1 MLTIS
6 ARCWL
11 CLLPLHHSQQGICS
25 YCQRHLP
32 RLPLCCPRCGL
43 PSADTTHQCG
53 RCLQNPPPWQ
63 SMTFISDYAPP
74 FNTLLKHFKFHGKTE
89 LAAVLARQLLLR
101 WQMTYRERKLTGHV
115 PLFRPD
121 RLFTV
126 PLHRNRQWR
135 RGFNQT
141 ELLARPLA
149 RWLNCTYEPRELQR
163 TRRTPLQQTLSASA
177 RRRNLRGAFSCDV
190 SLSGQQVV
198 LLDDVV
204 TTGSTAAEISRL
216 LLGQGAAGVQV
227 WCLCRT
233 L

>member
-1 MLTIS
+1 MLTIA

-11 CLLPLHHSQQGICS
+11 CLLPLHLSQQGICT

-32 RLPLCCPRCGL
+32 RVPLCCPRCGL
-43 PSADTTHQCG
+43 PAGDPTRQCG
-53 RCLQNPPPWQ
+53 RCLLNPPPWQ

-74 FNTLLKHFKFHGKTE
+74 FNTLLKQFKFHARTE

-101 WQMTYRERKLTGHV
+101 WQTAYRERKCAV
-115 PLFRPD
+115 PNLLFRPD
-121 RLFTV
+121 HLFTV
-126 PLHRNRQWR
+126 PLHRDRQWR

-149 RWLNCTYEPRELQR
+149 RWLHCAYDPRELRR
-163 TRRTPLQQTLSASA
+163 TRRTPLQQTLSAGA

-198 LLDDVV
+198 VVDDVV
-204 TTGSTAAEISRL
+204 TTGSTVAEISRL
-216 LLGQGAAGVQV
+216 LLAQGAAGVQI
-227 WCLCRT
+227 WCVCRT

>member
-1 MLTIS
+1 MLTIT

-11 CLLPLHHSQQGICS
+11 CLLPLHRSRQGICS

-32 RLPLCCPRCGL
+32 RLPACCPRCGL
-43 PSADTTHQCG
+43 PSGDTMRQCG

-63 SMTFISDYAPP
+63 SLIFISDYAPP

-89 LAAVLARQLLLR
+89 LAMVLARQLLLR
-101 WQMTYRERKLTGHV
+101 WQMTYRERKLTGQI
-115 PLFRPD
+115 PLLRPD

-126 PLHRNRQWR
+126 PLHRNRQWH

-149 RWLNCTYEPRELQR
+149 RWLACAYDPCTLQR

-177 RRRNLRGAFSCDV
+177 RQQNLRGVFSCDI

-216 LLGQGAAGVQV
+216 LLAQGAAGVQV

>member
-1 MLTIS
+1 MLTI
-6 ARCWL
+6 AAHCWL
-11 CLLPLHHSQQGICS
+11 CLLPLHHSRHGICS
-25 YCQRHLP
+25 SCQRHLP
-32 RLPLCCPRCGL
+32 PQPTCCPRCGL
-43 PSADTTHQCG
+43 PASDPLRPCG
-53 RCLQNPPPWQ
+53 RCLQHPPPWQ
-63 SMTFISDYAPP
+63 SMIFVSGYTPP
-74 FNTLLKHFKFHGKTE
+74 FSTLLKRFKFHGHTE
-89 LAAVLARQLLLR
+89 LAVILARQVLLR
-101 WQMTYRERKLTGHV
+101 WLAAYRERKLAGQP
-115 PLFRPD
+115 PLLRPD

-126 PLHRNRQWR
+126 PLHRHRHWR

-149 RWLNCTYEPRELQR
+149 HWLNCAYDARALQR

-177 RRRNLRGAFSCDV
+177 RRRNLRGAFSCDL
-190 SLSGQQVV
+190 SLSGQQVA

-216 LLGQGAAGVQV
+216 LLAQGAAAVQV